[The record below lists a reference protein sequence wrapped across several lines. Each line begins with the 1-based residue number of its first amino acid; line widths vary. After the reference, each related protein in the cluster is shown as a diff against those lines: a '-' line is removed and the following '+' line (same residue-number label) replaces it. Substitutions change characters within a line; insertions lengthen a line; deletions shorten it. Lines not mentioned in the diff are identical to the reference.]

1 MSSLRGVFRG
11 WLVAS
16 WTAIA
21 LGCLLSL
28 VGCAAMAQQS
38 TQPYGPQDVAAFLGT
53 WCAQGDPSKQASI
66 ATGQGMFLTLTNE
79 TGSTSYGHLQAP
91 GQIIAPEW
99 QFVVGRLSPDGSQIN
114 WSNGSMWARCPSGGA
129 WPGWPGHFPQ
139 LTGTWFANG
148 DRSRRCSI
156 SQQQGS
162 LNLQNEMGQTANGSF
177 VRKRDIT
184 TNWNG
189 TVINGHLSRDGN
201 RVDWSNG
208 TYWVRDVVYTQ

>member
-1 MSSLRGVFRG
+1 MSSLRGVFG
-11 WLVAS
+11 SWLVAS
-16 WTAIA
+16 WTAIT

-66 ATGQGMFLTLTNE
+66 AAGQGMFLTLTNE
-79 TGSTSYGHLQAP
+79 AGSTSYGHLQAP

-114 WSNGSMWARCPSGGA
+114 WSNGSMWARCPAGGA
-129 WPGWPGHFPQ
+129 WPGWPGYFPQ

-162 LNLQNEMGQTANGSF
+162 LSLQNEVGQGANGSF
-177 VRKRDIT
+177 VRRRDIS

-201 RVDWSNG
+201 RIDWSNG